1 MLVDIRLFT
10 AQLKDLNDRFYVLL
24 DEMVKNYPKYRT
36 SAAAGTGTAST
47 AGPSTASADYEKNRS
62 DMKRL
67 ENEYFLFKN
76 SVIKENEKM
85 SAFGKNIET
94 QMKQLDADS
103 GILKDSLNS
112 LKGSDGSAAGLLDDT
127 QLTRNQ
133 MVFGNVILALCMLI
147 GGYIYY
153 TKNKSNAPTSIVGAV
168 TGAVTGASDAIK
180 DAVIKNKK

>member
-36 SAAAGTGTAST
+36 SAAAGTGTAGTVST
-47 AGPSTASADYEKNRS
+47 STASADYEKNRS

-85 SAFGKNIET
+85 SVFGKNIEC
-94 QMKQLDADS
+94 
-103 GILKDSLNS
+103 
-112 LKGSDGSAAGLLDDT
+112 LLPQT
-127 QLTRNQ
+127 
-133 MVFGNVILALCMLI
+133 FF
-147 GGYIYY
+147 
-153 TKNKSNAPTSIVGAV
+153 
-168 TGAVTGASDAIK
+168 
-180 DAVIKNKK
+180 